1 VRPKLLLVAGA
12 SAILLAGCGADR
24 PVNQPPPTG
33 PFTQDATADCLEES
47 GYTFEI
53 GHGDPPSMRA
63 EDIVFMI
70 WLENLGEINFFHPSA
85 EVTTE
90 GERYDNAVVILDED
104 VSPEDRDKIVGCLR

>member
-1 VRPKLLLVAGA
+1 MRPKLLLAAGA
-12 SAILLAGCGADR
+12 SAIALAGCGAEE
-24 PVNQPPPTG
+24 PTENPPSTG
-33 PFTQDATADCLEES
+33 PFTQDATAECLEQA

-63 EDIVFMI
+63 EDIVFDI
-70 WLENLGEINFFHPSA
+70 WFEDLGEIRFFHPSS

-104 VSPEDRDKIVGCLR
+104 VPPEDRDKIVGCLR